1 MDISKM
7 RQEVLFT
14 REEIAEKVRQMG
26 EIITDDYKDKTLL
39 VVSLLKGSFVFA
51 ADLVRHIDLKLTVDF
66 MMTSSYGHSMES
78 TGSIRILKD
87 LDFNI
92 EDYDVLIVDDITDSG
107 ITMSKVHEMLSER
120 APRSLKTCVLLDKP
134 SRRQVDFQAD
144 YVGFEIPDKFIV
156 GYGLNFGNHYRNVDH
171 IFEFVE

>member
-14 REEIAEKVRQMG
+14 REDIAQKVKEMG
-26 EIITDDYKDKTLL
+26 EIITEDYKDKTLL

-78 TGSIRILKD
+78 TGSIRVLKD

-120 APRSLKTCVLLDKP
+120 APKSLKTCVLLDKP
-134 SRRQVDFQAD
+134 SRRQVDFTAD